1 MKAQKV
7 QTSERSYGP
16 WLFYLM
22 QDECLSHW
30 RAANRIYVTSSSSGG
45 PERWAAETK
54 QSDSFSVHKKMNF
67 SAPSSSE
74 AQMQQFL
81 YPQKKTFFVINE
93 WTEQGV
99 IEDRHR
105 RIARFGF
112 RSVCIKKGVQD
123 FVVIISVKRKKFC
136 RCR

>member
-1 MKAQKV
+1 MA
-7 QTSERSYGP
+7 
-16 WLFYLM
+16 
-22 QDECLSHW
+22 
-30 RAANRIYVTSSSSGG
+30 SSSSGG
-45 PERWAAETK
+45 LERWAAETK

-74 AQMQQFL
+74 AQMQQF
-81 YPQKKTFFVINE
+81 FAINE
-93 WTEQGV
+93 WAEHGV

>member
-74 AQMQQFL
+74 AQMQQF
-81 YPQKKTFFVINE
+81 FAINE
-93 WTEQGV
+93 WAEHGV
-99 IEDRHR
+99 IEDRHS
-105 RIARFGF
+105 
-112 RSVCIKKGVQD
+112 SVFDPCV
-123 FVVIISVKRKKFC
+123 
-136 RCR
+136 